1 MSDLDSLLDELD
13 EMKQAMLGQV
23 KWEQCDCGC
32 PTKRKPADVASVTWL
47 RAVQRLEI
55 ARGKWNEKRHNKP

>member
-1 MSDLDSLLDELD
+1 MSDVDSLLDELD

-32 PTKRKPADVASVTWL
+32 PAKMKPSMNCGFKT
-47 RAVQRLEI
+47 I
-55 ARGKWNEKRHNKP
+55 